1 LVQVCQIAAIGMIYN
16 GGLLL
21 AYFVSMQQ
29 RRRVLVRVHR
39 IWLFNDAL
47 LDLLAAC
54 VLFVKGMARPP
65 W

>member
-1 LVQVCQIAAIGMIYN
+1 MIYN